1 MCPVSRESVKKCS
14 YCETK
19 AKVKI
24 QGILMNQ
31 HRVALSRL
39 LGSSPLM
46 FHGVYRLFG
55 FRMVLQLGASSSYR
69 SDIMMAVLQT
79 DQSRR
84 WCIVISLSKFSRRG
98 TCSLSVAA
106 DN

>member
-1 MCPVSRESVKKCS
+1 MSILSRTCIFPV
-14 YCETK
+14 
-19 AKVKI
+19 

-31 HRVALSRL
+31 QRETLSRL

-46 FHGVYRLFG
+46 LHGVYRLFG
-55 FRMVLQLGASSSYR
+55 FGMVLQLGASSSYR

-79 DQSRR
+79 YQSRR

-106 DN
+106 DD